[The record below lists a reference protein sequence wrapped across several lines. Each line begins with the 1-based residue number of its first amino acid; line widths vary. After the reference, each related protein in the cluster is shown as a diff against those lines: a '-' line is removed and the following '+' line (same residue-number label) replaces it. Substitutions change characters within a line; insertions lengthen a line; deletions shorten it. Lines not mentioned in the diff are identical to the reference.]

1 MLGRIDR
8 ETQCIRDV
16 FYLCIVIG
24 RENRN
29 SVSQYCQMDIAKEKT
44 RIISNP
50 RIKSE
55 GNSIKNWTEGKK
67 KKEKINSSECDI
79 SFVTTAA
86 FPFLFAL

>member
-8 ETQCIRDV
+8 ETQCIRGF

-29 SVSQYCQMDIAKEKT
+29 SVSRYCQMDIAKEKT

-50 RIKSE
+50 R
-55 GNSIKNWTEGKK
+55 KK
-67 KKEKINSSECDI
+67 KVKETASKTGQKEKRRKRKLTPLNVI
-79 SFVTTAA
+79 FH
-86 FPFLFAL
+86 L